1 MMNENKSLCILTLRV
16 FFSLLIVAALLFL
29 SAGTFDF
36 SAAWVFLVA
45 VSCIGLLFAL
55 WLYIRNPLQFQNRLH
70 PTEPDKVQ
78 QRLVLMIGV
87 TLCLSLIVSGL
98 DKRFGWS
105 HISDWRYLVAGVL
118 ACGAALIY
126 HNVFKCN
133 PYLSNTVEIH
143 ENHKVIDQGM
153 YGVVRHPMYLATCM
167 TCAAGMVMLG
177 SLATVPMYV
186 IFFCLM
192 LIRAKREETQLVE
205 ALPEYRSYMEKVK
218 HRIIPYAL

>member
-1 MMNENKSLCILTLRV
+1 M
-16 FFSLLIVAALLFL
+16 
-29 SAGTFDF
+29 
-36 SAAWVFLVA
+36 
-45 VSCIGLLFAL
+45 
-55 WLYIRNPLQFQNRLH
+55 
-70 PTEPDKVQ
+70 
-78 QRLVLMIGV
+78 
-87 TLCLSLIVSGL
+87 
-98 DKRFGWS
+98 
-105 HISDWRYLVAGVL
+105 
-118 ACGAALIY
+118 
-126 HNVFKCN
+126 
-133 PYLSNTVEIH
+133 EIH